1 MGSQDGVVTD
11 VFVKKNSDKQESLE
25 IIPHT
30 AEGKHRFAGQNMLHV
45 FLWPSGHLLWL
56 SNLFCCFFHI
66 CESLLD

>member
-45 FLWPSGHLLWL
+45 FL
-56 SNLFCCFFHI
+56 
-66 CESLLD
+66 